1 MNASHYLE
9 EQNLSLAWARGLQ
22 VAATASYSEVAP
34 LVVSITGFDA
44 TGAFQEFPELRQRFD
59 AYLEES
65 KLQPVETVANTIFPA
80 SLWNP
85 LKNRQEL
92 FDRYDRALPRLR
104 KLGSPKGTYF
114 QRMTSGG
121 PDDHPNQLDF
131 VIGLFTSRTGV
142 RRSALQVSVFDPK
155 RDHSASARLG
165 FPCLQHLTFAPTKE
179 GLTLNAFYAV
189 QYLVE
194 RAYGNYVG
202 LCRLG
207 RFVAHELQMPLVRVT
222 CSAGIAQS
230 ERSKVEIKPM
240 LASIDQLIGALE

>member
-1 MNASHYLE
+1 MNSLHYIE
-9 EQNLSLAWARGLQ
+9 DENLSVAWARGLQ
-22 VAATASYSEVAP
+22 VAAAASHSEVAP
-34 LVVSITGFDA
+34 LVVSVTGFSA
-44 TGAFQEFPELRQRFD
+44 AGEFQESPELRCCFD
-59 AYLEES
+59 TYLEAS
-65 KLQPVETVANTIFPA
+65 KLQSVETVANTIFPS
-80 SLWNP
+80 SLWDP
-85 LKNRQEL
+85 GKARQEL
-92 FDRYDRALPRLR
+92 FDRYERVFPRLR
-104 KLGSPKGTYF
+104 KMGSRKGTYF
-114 QRMTSGG
+114 QRMISGG

-131 VIGLFTSRTGV
+131 VIDLFKSRTGV
-142 RRSALQVSVFDPK
+142 RRSALQVCVFDPK

-207 RFVAHELQMPLVRVT
+207 RFVAYELQMPLVRVT

-230 ERSKVEIKPM
+230 ERPKTELKPM
-240 LASIDQLIGALE
+240 LASIEQLIGALE